1 MNDSEG
7 LHPERWIDEHA
18 DVLYRYALTRVR
30 DHSLAEDMVQETF
43 HAALKSAARFKPG
56 LSERAWLMGIL
67 KHKVV
72 DHIRKAVREVV
83 VDQQEV
89 IDLEKSKL
97 FQWVGVPTMRP
108 EKWHVNPRR
117 AFEQKEF
124 WAVFQDCLSR
134 LKPREH
140 QAFVLRELEDED
152 TDAICKELDITPNH
166 LWVMLHRARTSL
178 KACLE
183 TKWLKLN
190 RAES

>member
-1 MNDSEG
+1 MNESVA
-7 LHPERWIDEHA
+7 LNPERWIDEHA
-18 DVLYRYALTRVR
+18 DALYRYAITRVR

-43 HAALKSAARFKPG
+43 HAALKSSTRFKPG
-56 LSERAWLMGIL
+56 FSERAWLMGIL

-72 DHIRKAVREVV
+72 DHIRKAVRETV
-83 VDQQEV
+83 VDQTEV
-89 IDLEKSKL
+89 LELEKSKL
-97 FQWVGVPTMRP
+97 FQWSGIPTMRP

-124 WAVFQDCLSR
+124 WSVFQDCLSR

-140 QAFVLRELEDED
+140 SAFVLRELEDED

-166 LWVMLHRARTSL
+166 LWVMLHRARTGL

-183 TKWLKLN
+183 TKWLKQH
-190 RAES
+190 RSD

>member
-1 MNDSEG
+1 MNETEG
-7 LHPERWIDEHA
+7 LNPERWIDEHA

-43 HAALKSAARFKPG
+43 HAAIKSAARFKAG

-67 KHKVV
+67 KHKIV
-72 DHIRKAVREVV
+72 DHIRKAVRETV
-83 VDQQEV
+83 VDQTEV
-89 IDLEKSKL
+89 LELEKSKL
-97 FQWVGVPTMRP
+97 FQWSGIPTMRP

-140 QAFVLRELEDED
+140 SAFVLRELEDED

-166 LWVMLHRARTSL
+166 LWVMLHRARTGL
-178 KACLE
+178 KTCLE

-190 RAES
+190 RSET

>member
-1 MNDSEG
+1 MSEESG
-7 LHPERWIDEHA
+7 LNPERWLDEHA

-43 HAALKSAARFKPG
+43 HAAIKSAHRFKEG

-72 DHIRKAVREVV
+72 DYIRKASRETV
-83 VDQQEV
+83 VDQTEV
-89 IDLEKSKL
+89 LELEKSKL
-97 FQWVGVPTMRP
+97 FQWSGIPTMRP

-117 AFEQKEF
+117 VFEQKEF

-140 QAFVLRELEDED
+140 SAFVLRELEDED
-152 TDAICKELDITPNH
+152 TDAICKELGITPNH

-178 KACLE
+178 KGCLE
-183 TKWLKLN
+183 TKWLK
-190 RAES
+190 RTQAD